1 MHGVLFHCLVIT
13 LSATHTH
20 VTCVNS
26 SLAILRSWKLS
37 AQLCV
42 SVLFIALHTPL
53 EHTVGPLHSTH
64 LCYTEIFSYESD
76 LFVPPFVQILHVG
89 VFYLLC
95 LGVCCVFALCLSL
108 EVLESESRIQRRVW
122 MSVCEGP
129 SDVLGFQTCRGT
141 LTCFHTG
148 PALSSSHKD
157 VTVPLFS

>member
-1 MHGVLFHCLVIT
+1 MVSCFTVIM
-13 LSATHTH
+13 LSATDPHTH
-20 VTCVNS
+20 FTMRQQFFSNS
-26 SLAILRSWKLS
+26 EKLKIV
-37 AQLCV
+37 CTIVCTV

-53 EHTVGPLHSTH
+53 EHTVGLLYSTH
-64 LCYTEIFSYESD
+64 LCNTEIFSCELD
-76 LFVPPFVQILHVG
+76 LFVQILHVG
-89 VFYLLC
+89 VFCLLC
-95 LGVCCVFALCLSL
+95 LRLCCVFALCHSL
-108 EVLESESRIQRRVW
+108 EVLEIQSRIQRRVW